1 MSRTQINLPAFHLVD
16 FISKSNIFSEIR
28 ISSPWSAKY
37 GMQDMVAGKK
47 QAPAIAGGRD
57 EFQNTVYMY
66 DDILNELTK
75 PEITASKP
83 GNRRNI
89 VRHID
94 IQNSTADDLYTQLGE
109 IWEKI
114 VAERPCSLGVFVIYP
129 PRLDA
134 VTSGAETPEHV
145 PGDGRRAAVA
155 AVQSA
160 KKISGILGQVDRLDV
175 VQMIREDR
183 DGK

>member
-16 FISKSNIFSEIR
+16 FISKSNIFSEIQ

-47 QAPAIAGGRD
+47 HAPAIAGGRD

-66 DDILNELTK
+66 DDILNEPTK
-75 PEITASKP
+75 PEITISKP
-83 GNRRNI
+83 DSRRNI
-89 VRHID
+89 VWHID

-114 VAERPCSLGVFVIYP
+114 VAERPISLDVFVIYP
-129 PRLDA
+129 PRSDA
-134 VTSGAETPEHV
+134 ITSGAETPGHV

-175 VQMIREDR
+175 VQMIQEDR